1 MVQLIVDLFVFLKGG
16 IFCTCNMYD
25 VLSCHVLRN
34 LFVNVNVVS
43 VCCVL
48 CAVCCV
54 CLCAVLCVCECVCT
68 TCTRTTVHTNHTCT
82 HTTFMAC
89 VCVLYT

>member
-16 IFCTCNMYD
+16 IFCTCMMY

-48 CAVCCV
+48 CAVCC
-54 CLCAVLCVCECVCT
+54 A
-68 TCTRTTVHTNHTCT
+68 
-82 HTTFMAC
+82 
-89 VCVLYT
+89 VCV